1 MELTTRRKVI
11 NDQTIERAYHVA
23 RKVYHL
29 ELEKNLAIEHLVDNA
44 QMNKTSARD
53 YIYVFSKMMEG
64 SEYKRTINQK
74 ATKFYL
80 DGIKRDY
87 GNNQLTV
94 ALRAVE
100 KHVAYYEALGRG
112 SLTSIKNLIREYQ

>member
-1 MELTTRRKVI
+1 MELTTKRKAI
-11 NDQTIERAYHVA
+11 NDQAIKYAYDVA

-29 ELEKNLAIEHLVDNA
+29 ELEKNRAIDHLVDNA

-64 SEYKRTINQK
+64 SEYKRPINQK

-80 DGIKRDY
+80 DGIQRDY
-87 GNNQLTV
+87 GNTQLTI
-94 ALRAVE
+94 ALRAAE
-100 KHVAYYEALGRG
+100 KHVAYYEDLGRG
-112 SLTSIKNLIREYQ
+112 SLTSIRNLIKGYQ